1 MYSLSLQDFRNLD
14 KIVITAVGTGTH
26 PDLVDFHFAQFRNGN
41 HPVRHMG
48 LSHQRLQGGQIDLH
62 HFIVIK
68 ALAGFFGVTLD
79 SFCRDDID
87 ELQYAYQNTGINLSP
102 AEHQLIVNYRSLNPD
117 GQERLL
123 DYADDLV
130 QSGKY
135 KKSGFTHMVEEN
147 A

>member
-1 MYSLSLQDFRNLD
+1 MNLLEKITYLMAENGLNKRTLSQASGVPYTTID
-14 KIVITAVGTGTH
+14 
-26 PDLVDFHFAQFRNGN
+26 
-41 HPVRHMG
+41 G
-48 LSHQRLQGGQIDLH
+48 LYKKGYEGARMST
-62 HFIVIK
+62 IK
-68 ALAGFFGVTLD
+68 ALASFFGVTLD

-87 ELQYAYQNTGINLSP
+87 ELQYAYQKTDINLSP
-102 AEHQLIVNYRSLNPD
+102 SEHQLIVNYRSINPD

-135 KKSGFTHMVEEN
+135 KKSNFTQMVDKN

>member
-1 MYSLSLQDFRNLD
+1 MNLLEKITYLMNENGLNKRTLSQASGVPYTTIDGLYKKGYEGARMSTIKSLAS
-14 KIVITAVGTGTH
+14 
-26 PDLVDFHFAQFRNGN
+26 
-41 HPVRHMG
+41 
-48 LSHQRLQGGQIDLH
+48 
-62 HFIVIK
+62 
-68 ALAGFFGVTLD
+68 FFGVTLD

-87 ELQYAYQNTGINLSP
+87 ELQYAYQKPDISLSP
-102 AEHQLIVNYRSLNPD
+102 AEHQLIINYRSINTD

-135 KKSGFTHMVEEN
+135 KKSSFTQMVDKN

>member
-1 MYSLSLQDFRNLD
+1 MNLLEKITYLMNENGLNKRTLSQASGIPYTTID
-14 KIVITAVGTGTH
+14 
-26 PDLVDFHFAQFRNGN
+26 
-41 HPVRHMG
+41 G
-48 LSHQRLQGGQIDLH
+48 LYKKGYEGARMST
-62 HFIVIK
+62 IK
-68 ALAGFFGVTLD
+68 ALASFFGVTLD

-87 ELQYAYQNTGINLSP
+87 ELQYAYQKTDINLSP
-102 AEHQLIVNYRSLNPD
+102 AEHQLIVNYRSINPD

-135 KKSGFTHMVEEN
+135 KKSDFTHMVEEN